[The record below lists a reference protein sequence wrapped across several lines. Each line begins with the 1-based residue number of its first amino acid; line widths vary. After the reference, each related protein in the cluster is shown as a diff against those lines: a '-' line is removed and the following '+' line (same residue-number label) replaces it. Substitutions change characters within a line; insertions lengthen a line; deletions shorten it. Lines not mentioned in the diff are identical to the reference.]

1 MLLRISS
8 SATFSAKMT
17 ASANWCRAAKSSTI
31 SATREIS
38 DRSLSIRISQDAD
51 NPACGGTEDPVFIA
65 ATRPWATIRRT
76 IAACARCAIAGRR
89 FAAGQRIAEEADTE
103 LVRLR
108 EARRDR
114 ERHVFPRPLRGRAPR
129 LPTPRPRVYRGLPAP
144 STRRPL
150 ACTATC
156 ILTCIPEFNPLPR
169 LSPRIPRLRRRRAL
183 SLGRHPAAC
192 THRVAGAPEH
202 PALDGPGH

>member
-38 DRSLSIRISQDAD
+38 DRLLSIRISQDAD

-76 IAACARCAIAGRR
+76 IATCAGCAIAGRR
-89 FAAGQRIAEEADTE
+89 FTAGRRIAEEADTE
-103 LVRLR
+103 LVPP

-114 ERHVFPRPLRGRAPR
+114 RRHVFPRLWKGGALR

-144 STRRPL
+144 STHGPL
-150 ACTATC
+150 ACTPTC

-169 LSPRIPRLRRRRAL
+169 LSPRIPRLRRRAL
-183 SLGRHPAAC
+183 SLGRDPAAC
-192 THRVAGAPEH
+192 THRMAGATER
-202 PALDGPGH
+202 PALDAPGH